1 MQNCAV
7 KMAVA
12 PCLNIK
18 YESKRHVSV
27 LLRGVVA
34 MVGRQVAP
42 GAPMGRSGG
51 EELWVC

>member
-18 YESKRHVSV
+18 YEYKRVGF
-27 LLRGVVA
+27 LLLLPVVTRFD
-34 MVGRQVAP
+34 RQVVQNAP
-42 GAPMGRSGG
+42 K
-51 EELWVC
+51 